1 MRKTQACVEG
11 FEVAGV
17 GEVAEEWVPCGSSF
31 IEADLVRWTEGVWEK
46 PPRRPKGKAVHIGE
60 RVVIAQILK
69 LDGDWVEFVVLGGSI
84 ASEKSG

>member
-1 MRKTQACVEG
+1 
-11 FEVAGV
+11 
-17 GEVAEEWVPCGSSF
+17 VAEEWIPCGSSF